1 MLFLDIVM
9 NLFKKI
15 DKYCNSINNIV
26 SKITF
31 MFLTHMFVIYI
42 SLLFA
47 TNILVYLYPIDNID
61 TIYVQIMEALLFV
74 VCLYFMELILQL
86 IIKKFKFH
94 ILFFKLDNTTLSFI
108 YHFFLIISSFLF
120 IILIGIK
127 DSMFSYIFDQRILHS
142 LNDNEILIKST
153 MNTMKIEYDLFFF
166 SLQSVF
172 VCLTYFSNNIRKEL
186 HRFDNINEH

>member
-1 MLFLDIVM
+1 MLLLDIVM

-86 IIKKFKFH
+86 IIKKFK
-94 ILFFKLDNTTLSFI
+94 
-108 YHFFLIISSFLF
+108 
-120 IILIGIK
+120 
-127 DSMFSYIFDQRILHS
+127 
-142 LNDNEILIKST
+142 
-153 MNTMKIEYDLFFF
+153 
-166 SLQSVF
+166 
-172 VCLTYFSNNIRKEL
+172 
-186 HRFDNINEH
+186 